1 MYNKNGLEKDIKNT
15 LSIKE
20 KRLKAIENTSADDLP
35 KSYAVNELAK
45 SLHPNGTLAVVKKIK
60 NCTYNSKIIVLEST
74 IGKFPYFRAGTFV
87 TLSLKINGIVQTRPY
102 SIFSS
107 PNQALKGI
115 LELGIQS
122 AGDFSSFVTSK
133 MKTGTKVI
141 VGEPSGD
148 FCYDNL
154 RDNKNIFAIA
164 GGSGIT
170 PFISMAKS
178 IMEGSDDFNLTIIY
192 GVKTRKDMM
201 INPKDFKD
209 PRIKIITILNN
220 EQVDGFEHGFIT
232 SDVIKKHMPKDAS
245 IFVCG
250 PNVMYR
256 FIALELKKLG
266 IKYARYEHN
275 CIGDLSTDKTREF
288 NLTVHIRDEVF
299 KIKAKENE
307 TLLNA
312 MEKEGLLIPSKCRSG
327 FCGFCHSRVIKG
339 NYIAPEEYEHR
350 RLADIKFNYI
360 HPCATYPT
368 SDMEIEVP
376 IFNELEEL

>member
-1 MYNKNGLEKDIKNT
+1 MVTKNGIDNDIKNT

-20 KRLKAIENTSADDLP
+20 KRKQAIEKSPADELP
-35 KSYAVNELAK
+35 KTYAVNELAK
-45 SLHPNGTLAVVKKIK
+45 ALHPGGTLAIVKKIK
-60 NCTYNSKIIVLEST
+60 NCTYNSKVLVLQAVN
-74 IGKFPYFRAGTFV
+74 GKFPYFRAGTFV
-87 TLSLKINGIVQTRPY
+87 TLSVKINGSVATRPY

-107 PNQALKGI
+107 PKQALDGI
-115 LELGIQS
+115 IELGIQQ
-122 AGDFSSFVTSK
+122 AGEFSTYVTSK
-133 MKTGTKVI
+133 LKAGTKVMI
-141 VGEPSGD
+141 GEPSGD
-148 FCYDNL
+148 FCYDNI
-154 RDNKNIFAIA
+154 RDSKNIFAIA

-170 PFISMAKS
+170 PFISMARS
-178 IMEGSDDFNLTIIY
+178 IIEGSDDFNLTIIY

-220 EQVDGFEHGFIT
+220 EEVDGFEHGFIT
-232 SDVIKKHMPKDAS
+232 ADVIKKHMPKDAS

-266 IKYARYEHN
+266 ITYARYEHN
-275 CIGDLSTDKTREF
+275 CIGDLSIDKPREF
-288 NLTVHIRDEVF
+288 NLTVHIRDEVL

-312 MEKEGLLIPSKCRSG
+312 MEKAGLLVPSKCRSG

-339 NYIAPEEYEHR
+339 SYLAPEEYEHR